1 MIKDTSVFTVAGRR
15 NERLADDFVRLFG
28 SAKERARGRS
38 SNRDSL
44 EASDLHARQTEP
56 PVYAHTHD
64 AGGQAR
70 TVRIFSNKPEHIF
83 REEALAAQPVRLLPN
98 SIHPISVFAKFE
110 KPEILLTP
118 SLVNAV
124 DIDSGELVYSWL

>member
-1 MIKDTSVFTVAGRR
+1 M
-15 NERLADDFVRLFG
+15 
-28 SAKERARGRS
+28 
-38 SNRDSL
+38 
-44 EASDLHARQTEP
+44 
-56 PVYAHTHD
+56 PV
-64 AGGQAR
+64 GQAR

-124 DIDSGELVYSWL
+124 DIDSGELVYSWLLVVETVP